1 MLNYDEYV
9 AVFNTGDDAALVGR
23 FFAEDVAFSGGTR
36 DYRGKAALKAFLDWA
51 HDGVREVM
59 RPQTVLQRA
68 DLIFVEADMDFHA
81 VKERPE
87 FPFGHLHPGD
97 SLTVKF
103 FVTYRLRAGRIVEL
117 KSMTWP
123 PGKGVTTLPRLGG
136 HPSQQAAFSAYVAAF
151 NNADFERFQRFYS
164 EDVRLE
170 LESGP
175 PRVGRQEVIDF
186 YRTRF
191 RSVRAQLTINSVQA
205 TDLAIE
211 LDAVD
216 AEGGM
221 LVSYQLRDGLIC
233 RILVRRG
240 GLADTPAPAVAP

>member
-9 AVFNTGDDAALVGR
+9 AVFNTGDDAKLVDR

-51 HDGVREVM
+51 HDGVREVL
-59 RPQTVLQRA
+59 RPQNVLQRA

-87 FPFGHLHPGD
+87 FPFGHLYPGD

-103 FVTYRLRAGRIVEL
+103 FVTYRLRAGKIVEL

-123 PGKGVTTLPRLGG
+123 PGKGVTNLPRLGG
-136 HPSQQAAFSAYVAAF
+136 HPSQLAAFRAYVAAF
-151 NNADFERFQRFYS
+151 SNADFERFPRFYT

-170 LESGP
+170 LESVP
-175 PRVGRQEVIDF
+175 PLVGRQAVIDF
-186 YRTRF
+186 YRDKF
-191 RSVRAQLTINSVQA
+191 RSVRAQLTINTVQA
-205 TDLAIE
+205 TDLAIDV
-211 LDAVD
+211 DAVD
-216 AEGGM
+216 AEGRI
-221 LVSYQLRDGLIC
+221 LVSYQLRDGLTC
-233 RILVRRG
+233 RILVRRA
-240 GLADTPAPAVAP
+240 GLTGPPGPAVAP

>member
-1 MLNYDEYV
+1 MLNYDDYV
-9 AVFNTGDDAALVGR
+9 AVFNTGDDATLVDR
-23 FFAEDVAFSGGTR
+23 FFAEEVAFSGGTR

-51 HDGVREVM
+51 HDGVREVL
-59 RPQTVLQRA
+59 RPQNVLQRA

-81 VKERPE
+81 VKERPD

-97 SLTVKF
+97 TLTVKF
-103 FVTYRLRAGRIVEL
+103 FVTYRLRAGKIVEL

-123 PGKGVTTLPRLGG
+123 PGKGVTNLPRLGG
-136 HPSQQAAFSAYVAAF
+136 HASQLAAFRAYVAAF
-151 NNADFERFQRFYS
+151 SNADFERFPRFYT

-170 LESGP
+170 LQSVP
-175 PRVGRQEVIDF
+175 PLEGRQEVIDF
-186 YRTRF
+186 YRARF
-191 RSVRAQLTINSVQA
+191 RSVRAQLTINTVQA

-216 AEGGM
+216 AEGPI

-233 RILVRRG
+233 RIRVRRG
-240 GLADTPAPAVAP
+240 APTGPPVPAVAP